1 MTGYQ
6 ELVTK
11 IGDETVISVGIL
23 SDTHLYSAN
32 ASFKKQCSRA
42 FNGCEVIIHAGD
54 LTDISILQAFPGKE
68 IHAVCGNTCN
78 RSVQQ
83 VLPREKEI
91 LLGGYSIAIT
101 HGTGPRHNIEDR
113 VFDRF
118 PTADCIIFGHSHLPI
133 CRKIGSTLIINPVSF
148 QATGR
153 YGAGHSYG
161 LLQIDSSGLSASLH
175 TLSG

>member
-1 MTGYQ
+1 M
-6 ELVTK
+6 
-11 IGDETVISVGIL
+11 ISVGIL
-23 SDTHLYSAN
+23 SDTHLYSATS
-32 ASFKKQCSRA
+32 SFQQQCSRA

-54 LTDISILQAFPGKE
+54 LTDISILQAFSGKE

-83 VLPREKEI
+83 VLPREKVI
-91 LLGGYSIAIT
+91 TLKGYTIAIT

-113 VFDRF
+113 VYDRF
-118 PTADCIIFGHSHLPI
+118 PTADCIIFGHSHLPL
-133 CRKIGSTLIINPVSF
+133 CKKLGSTLLINPGSF

-153 YGAGHSYG
+153 YGAGPSYG

-175 TLSG
+175 TLSDK